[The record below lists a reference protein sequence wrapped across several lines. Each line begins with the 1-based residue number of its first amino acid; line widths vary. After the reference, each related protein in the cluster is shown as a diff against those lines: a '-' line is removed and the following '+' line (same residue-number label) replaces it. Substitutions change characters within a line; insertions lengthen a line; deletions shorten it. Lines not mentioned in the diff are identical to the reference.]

1 MHESLQSGSNKR
13 GATSLLESKAK
24 QGRLE
29 TVEHQN
35 QCSELVPQAMDF
47 HNSSLPTRNSL
58 DSRFSTDIFLPPF
71 NDSSFYSMNE
81 SQNIGCS
88 NMDPLWL
95 SGEWAGN
102 DISLNPFYNGAAH
115 MNHGA
120 SMLSDLPPIN
130 YFHTGSWTLQFR
142 LCLEDSKPADFLAI
156 RKTQGNWSC
165 QCLRVT
171 WLTRSQIFG
180 T

>member
-13 GATSLLESKAK
+13 VATSPLESKAK

-29 TVEHQN
+29 IVQHQN
-35 QCSELVPQAMDF
+35 QRSEMVPQAMEP
-47 HNSSLPTRNSL
+47 HNSSVELYSGLSNDVVIT
-58 DSRFSTDIFLPPF
+58 PF
-71 NDSSFYSMNE
+71 NNSSFYSMNE
-81 SQNIGCS
+81 SRNIGCS
-88 NMDPLWL
+88 NMDLPWL
-95 SGEWAGN
+95 PGDWAG
-102 DISLNPFYNGAAH
+102 DITSPYTFYNGAAN

-120 SMLSDLPPIN
+120 SMPPDLLEMDL
-130 YFHTGSWTLQFR
+130 FHTGSSAPSFR

-165 QCLRVT
+165 QCQRVT
-171 WLTRSQIFG
+171 WLTRGQIFR

>member
-13 GATSLLESKAK
+13 VATSPLESKAK

-35 QCSELVPQAMDF
+35 QCSELVPQAVNF
-47 HNSSLPTRNSL
+47 HNSPVPFYPRLSN
-58 DSRFSTDIFLPPF
+58 DVFFPPF
-71 NDSSFYSMNE
+71 NNSSFYPMNE
-81 SQNIGCS
+81 SQNIDCS
-88 NMDPLWL
+88 NMDQLLP
-95 SGEWAGN
+95 SDDWAG
-102 DISLNPFYNGAAH
+102 DIASPYTFYTGAAN
-115 MNHGA
+115 MNNGA
-120 SMLSDLPPIN
+120 SMPSILPEMDPLHID
-130 YFHTGSWTLQFR
+130 SWTPSFR

-165 QCLRVT
+165 QCQRVT
-171 WLTRSQIFG
+171 WLTRSQIFR